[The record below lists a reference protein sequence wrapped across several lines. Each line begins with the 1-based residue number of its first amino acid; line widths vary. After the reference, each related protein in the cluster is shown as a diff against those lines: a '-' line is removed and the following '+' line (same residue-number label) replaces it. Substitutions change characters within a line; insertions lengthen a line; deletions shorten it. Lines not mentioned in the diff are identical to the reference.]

1 MSPAARFAEIDAAN
15 PEVWRLFVRFTFELI
30 HRGFAHYSADAV
42 LHRVRWETAAALE
55 DDRTFKINNN
65 WSAFYARKFHDH
77 YPKHD
82 RFFRLRASM
91 ADAA

>member
-15 PEVWRLFVRFTFELI
+15 PDVWRMFVAFTHELMR
-30 HRGFAHYSADAV
+30 RGFQHYSADAV
-42 LHRVRWETAAALE
+42 LHRIRWQTDTPL
-55 DDRTFKINNN
+55 DDGSSFKINNN
-65 WSAFYARKFHDH
+65 WSAFYARKFHAA

-82 RFFRLRASM
+82 GFFRLRTSM